1 MWDRLIYKEILSP
14 RANPTSSTEIWFS
27 SQLDIYPVILF
38 LNPFL
43 LRQSHKSAFSFY
55 IILFLHHGYGNN
67 PPSPSW
73 SFFLPS
79 FPPSFIII
87 IINYYMLTNKVMG
100 SIKGFFTCMHHYM
113 GISHNAPQSH
123 SLPIPPRFSSPPL
136 CSLSQRKK
144 YTKSNSYCPC
154 IHRSMV
160 KLSVASPLKITESST
175 PSRSHQQWKPTIQH
189 PCCSFKDRLQ
199 RLPV

>member
-14 RANPTSSTEIWFS
+14 RANLTSSTEIWFS

-43 LRQSHKSAFSFY
+43 LRQFHKSAFSFY
-55 IILFLHHGYGNN
+55 IILFLRHGYGNN

-79 FPPSFIII
+79 SPPSFIII

-100 SIKGFFTCMHHYM
+100 SRKGFLHVCIIIWEFHTMHPNHIHFPFLP
-113 GISHNAPQSH
+113 GSAPHPCALSPKGKNTP
-123 SLPIPPRFSSPPL
+123 SPIPIARVFIGAW
-136 CSLSQRKK
+136 
-144 YTKSNSYCPC
+144 SNS
-154 IHRSMV
+154 
-160 KLSVASPLKITESST
+160 
-175 PSRSHQQWKPTIQH
+175 QWQA
-189 PCCSFKDRLQ
+189 L
-199 RLPV
+199 